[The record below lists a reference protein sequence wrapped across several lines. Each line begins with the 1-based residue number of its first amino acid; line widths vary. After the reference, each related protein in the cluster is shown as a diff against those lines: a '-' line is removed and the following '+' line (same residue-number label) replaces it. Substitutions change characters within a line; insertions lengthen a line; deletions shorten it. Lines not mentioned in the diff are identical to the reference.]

1 MFDAQSTR
9 QSAHLSRTLPK
20 SLNCSFSKEKTVKSH
35 LASLPPVKGSIYLD
49 VTFISFK
56 GYQNM
61 GELNIVPNN
70 TEEVFLLRNFI
81 MTGKNDNKHES
92 CMPN

>member
-1 MFDAQSTR
+1 MLKAQGN
-9 QSAHLSRTLPK
+9 QHLSRTLPK